1 MNNQK
6 NKGIKRIKKILS
18 ISMSII
24 LLIATICVMSLT
36 IQKFI
41 FKKDVP
47 DIFGFKIL
55 QVMSGSMSGE
65 FETGD
70 TILIKNVKN
79 ERKLKVGD
87 VVTFRVEKNTLV
99 THRIVDITKVDNK
112 LMYTTKGD
120 ANNTEDSD
128 KINISEIEGI
138 YIKKII
144 TIGKIIKFMQKP
156 YGMIITFTIPI
167 LLIIVIINKEKIKE
181 EKRNIRREKRLK
193 HEIAKT
199 KEQIGEN
206 KNEKI

>member
-144 TIGKIIKFMQKP
+144 TVGKIIKFMQKP

>member
-144 TIGKIIKFMQKP
+144 TVGKIIKFMQKP

-199 KEQIGEN
+199 KEQ
-206 KNEKI
+206 